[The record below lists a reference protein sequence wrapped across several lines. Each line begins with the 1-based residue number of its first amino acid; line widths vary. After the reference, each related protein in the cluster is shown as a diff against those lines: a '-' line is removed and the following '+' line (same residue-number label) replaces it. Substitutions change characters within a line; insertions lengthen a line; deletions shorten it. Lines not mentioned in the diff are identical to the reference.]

1 MAKKKVVKKVVPK
14 KKILILTA
22 SPRRDILVDE
32 LLSDE
37 LRKLGND
44 VWVAPCLREGR
55 VKVLEIEPDVVL
67 LPPIRN
73 MYSRDFTE
81 TLKRWGVG
89 VVTRHTEPSCDWADF
104 KKMDRKQKAEIWGNM
119 PYIADLEIVWGEDEV
134 QILQKRGCR
143 FPVHAVGSFSAD
155 KYLYEDFKKRYSNR
169 NKFNQKYKFKKSKKT
184 ILIQSPWGF
193 ADHSP
198 DLRIDE
204 IDEFK
209 EDIAGRDRH
218 LDMIEQLHK
227 ELGDKYNI
235 LVTTHPGVITEPYK
249 ERLDKLKI
257 PLDVESV
264 CLDLMI
270 NSDIL
275 IHAGSTM
282 AVGAHLLDMPAFQ
295 FGDANVKES
304 KNWWSDHNKIMSE
317 ISHQFAS
324 VDELIMAINQCPM
337 YPKQT
342 NADLKTIEALKKGR
356 YGRMDGKAY
365 ERAAVL
371 INKIQGHFKMCW
383 PKTHRDY
390 NQLTIIKYS
399 HQVLNSVMCGIC
411 KEGFQVISKDWI
423 EKLLVTIGQE
433 HTDKLKPK
441 FGMCCPHCGSK
452 FIINKEMMI

>member
-1 MAKKKVVKKVVPK
+1 MTKKKVVVPK

-22 SPRRDILVDE
+22 SPKRDILVDE
-32 LLSDE
+32 LLSDK
-37 LRKLGND
+37 LRALGND
-44 VWVAPCLREGR
+44 VWVVPCLREGR
-55 VKVLEIEPDVVL
+55 DRVLELEPDVVL

-73 MYSRDFTE
+73 MYSRDFAE

-104 KKMDRKQKAEIWGNM
+104 KKMDMRQKAEIWGNM

-134 QILQKRGCR
+134 GILAQRGCR

-155 KYLYEDFKKRYSNR
+155 KYINEDFKKRYR
-169 NKFNQKYKFKKSKKT
+169 HRDKFNQKYKFKKSKKT

-218 LDMIEQLHK
+218 LDMVEQLHK
-227 ELGDKYNI
+227 ALGDKYNI

-264 CLDLMI
+264 CLELMI

-282 AVGAHLLDMPAFQ
+282 AVGAHLMDMPAFQ
-295 FGDANVKES
+295 FGDANIKES

-317 ISHQFAS
+317 ISPKFEN
-324 VDELIMAINQCPM
+324 VEDLIFHIDGAL
-337 YPKQT
+337 KKT
-342 NADLKTIEALKKGR
+342 NANLKTINALEKGR
-356 YGRMDGKAY
+356 YGKMDGKAY

-390 NQLTIIKYS
+390 DQLTIVKYP
-399 HQVLNSVMCGIC
+399 HQVLNSVACGIC
-411 KEGFQVISKDWI
+411 KEQFQVICKEWI
-423 EKLLVTIGQE
+423 DKLLVNIGEE
-433 HTDKLKPK
+433 HAEKLKPK
-441 FGMCCPHCGSK
+441 FGTCCPHCGSK
-452 FIINKEMMI
+452 FMINKGMQI

>member
-1 MAKKKVVKKVVPK
+1 MAKKKIAQKPN

-22 SPRRDILVDE
+22 SPRRDSLIDE
-32 LLSDE
+32 LLSDK
-37 LRKLGND
+37 LRIMGND
-44 VWVAPCLREGR
+44 VWVSPCLREGR
-55 VKVLEIEPDVVL
+55 DKTLEIEPDVVL

-73 MYSRDFTE
+73 MYSRDFAE

-104 KKMDRKQKAEIWGNM
+104 KKMDVRQKAEIWGNM
-119 PYIADLEIVWGEDEV
+119 PYIADLELVWGEDEV
-134 QILQKRGCR
+134 QILQRRGCR
-143 FPVHAVGSFSAD
+143 FPVHAVGSFAAD
-155 KYLYEDFKKRYSNR
+155 IYLNDDFKKRYCNR
-169 NKFNQKYKFKKSKKT
+169 QKFNQKYKFKKNKKT

-209 EDIAGRDRH
+209 EDIAGRDKH
-218 LDMIEQLHK
+218 LDMIEQVHK
-227 ELGDKYNI
+227 SLKDKYNI
-235 LVTTHPGVITEPYK
+235 LVTTHPGVITDPYK

-257 PLDVESV
+257 PLDIESTS
-264 CLDLMI
+264 LELML

-282 AVGAHLLDMPAFQ
+282 AVGAHFLDMPAFQ

-317 ISHQFAS
+317 ISPYSETAEDLVNRVREARIGIDTAQ
-324 VDELIMAINQCPM
+324 P
-337 YPKQT
+337 QT
-342 NADLKTIEALKKGR
+342 IRTLEKGR
-356 YGRMDGKAY
+356 YGKMDGKAF

-371 INKIQGHFKMCW
+371 IDKIQGHFKMCW

-390 NQLTIIKYS
+390 DQLTIKKYP
-399 HQVLNSVMCGIC
+399 HQILKGVVCGIC
-411 KEGFQVISKDWI
+411 KEQFQVVSKEWI
-423 EKLLVTIGQE
+423 ETLLVNIGEE
-433 HTDKLKPK
+433 HANDLKPK
-441 FGMCCPHCGSK
+441 FGLCCPHCGSK
-452 FIINKEMMI
+452 FMVNKEMVI

>member
-1 MAKKKVVKKVVPK
+1 MAKKKVANKTVVPK

-22 SPRRDILVDE
+22 SPRRDILIDE

-55 VKVLEIEPDVVL
+55 DKTLEIEPDVVL

-73 MYSRDFTE
+73 MYSRDFAE
-81 TLKRWGVG
+81 MLKRWGVG

-104 KKMDRKQKAEIWGNM
+104 KRMDDRQKAEIWGNM
-119 PYIADLEIVWGEDEV
+119 PYIADLEIVWGDDEV
-134 QILQKRGCR
+134 QILAKRGCR
-143 FPVHAVGSFSAD
+143 FPVHAVGSFATD
-155 KYLYEDFKKRYSNR
+155 IYLNPRFKKIFKHRD
-169 NKFNQKYKFKKSKKT
+169 KFNQKYKFEKSKKT
-184 ILIQSPWGF
+184 ILVQSPWGF

-218 LDMIEQLHK
+218 LGMVEQLHK
-227 ELGDKYNI
+227 ALGDKYNI

-257 PLDVESV
+257 PLDVESTS
-264 CLDLMI
+264 LKMMY

-282 AVGAHLLDMPAFQ
+282 AVGAHLLGMPAFQ

-317 ISHQFAS
+317 ISPILE
-324 VDELIMAINQCPM
+324 VNYLIENIRKA
-337 YPKQT
+337 YSLS
-342 NADLKTIEALKKGR
+342 NANLKTIEALEKGR
-356 YGRMDGKAY
+356 YGKMDGKAY

-371 INKIQGHFKMCW
+371 INKVQGHFKMCW

-390 NQLTIIKYS
+390 NQLTIVKYP
-399 HQVLNSVMCGIC
+399 HQILNSVVCGIC
-411 KEGFQVISKDWI
+411 KEQFQAVSKDWI
-423 EKLLVTIGQE
+423 DKLLVNIGKE
-433 HTDKLKPK
+433 HTNDLKPK
-441 FGMCCPHCGSK
+441 FGTCCPHCGSK
-452 FIINKEMMI
+452 FIMGKGMMI

>member
-1 MAKKKVVKKVVPK
+1 MAKKKTAPTPK
-14 KKILILTA
+14 ERKRILVLTA
-22 SPRRDILVDE
+22 SPRRDILIDE
-32 LLSDE
+32 LLSDK
-37 LRKLGND
+37 LRSLGND
-44 VWVAPCLREGR
+44 VWVSPCLREGR
-55 VKVLEIEPDVVL
+55 QKTLEIEPDVVL

-73 MYSRDFTE
+73 MYSRDFAE

-104 KKMDRKQKAEIWGNM
+104 KKMDARQKAEIWGNM
-119 PYIADLEIVWGEDEV
+119 PYIADMEIVWGEDEV

-143 FPVHAVGSFSAD
+143 FPVYAVGSFSAD
-155 KYLYEDFKKRYSNR
+155 KYLNEDFKKRYR
-169 NKFNQKYKFKKSKKT
+169 HRDKFNQKYKFKKTKKT

-227 ELGDKYNI
+227 ALNDKYNI

-257 PLDVESV
+257 PLDVEAV
-264 CLDLMI
+264 CLELMI

-282 AVGAHLLDMPAFQ
+282 AVGAHLLGMPAFQ

-304 KNWWSDHNKIMSE
+304 KNWWSDSNKIMSE
-317 ISHQFAS
+317 ISPYFKDVENLIETIKITPRQFS
-324 VDELIMAINQCPM
+324 
-337 YPKQT
+337 
-342 NADLKTIEALKKGR
+342 NAKVKTIEALKKGR
-356 YGRMDGKAY
+356 YGKMDGKAY
-365 ERAAVL
+365 ERAAIL
-371 INKIQGHFKMCW
+371 INKVQGHFKMCW
-383 PKTHRDY
+383 PKTTRDY
-390 NQLTIIKYS
+390 NQLTIVKYP
-399 HQVLNSVMCGIC
+399 HQVLNSVVCGIC
-411 KEGFQVISKDWI
+411 KEPFQVISKDWI
-423 EKLLVTIGQE
+423 EKLLVNIGEE
-433 HTDKLKPK
+433 HADKLRPK
-441 FGMCCPHCGSK
+441 FGTCCPHCGSK
-452 FIINKEMMI
+452 YMMKKEMMR